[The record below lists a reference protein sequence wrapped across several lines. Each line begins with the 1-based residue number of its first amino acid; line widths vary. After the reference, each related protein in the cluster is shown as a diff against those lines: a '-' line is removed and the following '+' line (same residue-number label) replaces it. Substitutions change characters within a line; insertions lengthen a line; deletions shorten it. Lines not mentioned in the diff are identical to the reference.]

1 MQKIFEHD
9 AETLKSCEINEPFL
23 FGTNIFGTHG
33 RQVSQK
39 LKKWSVKEP
48 VRLSTSISN
57 VSSGNFHRFTS
68 ESSSSTGSQLGSR
81 RIKTID
87 DVRIRLNDEQLE
99 ELYKRMISNFN
110 QVRIILIGELK
121 NRFNKR
127 LLVP

>member
-9 AETLKSCEINEPFL
+9 SETLKSSEINEPFL

-33 RQVSQK
+33 KHVSQK
-39 LKKWSVKEP
+39 DKKWSVKET
-48 VRLSTSISN
+48 VRLGTSISN
-57 VSSGNFHRFTS
+57 VSSGNFRRFTS
-68 ESSSSTGSQLGSR
+68 ESSSSIGSQLGSR

-110 QVRIILIGELK
+110 QVRTTSIG
-121 NRFNKR
+121 
-127 LLVP
+127 